1 MTKPTVAIFIDTY
14 HPRKDKT
21 CKVSIRVTHQRI
33 KRYYPTDITL
43 SESDFNRI
51 LKSERR
57 KEFEKVIYNRL
68 MAFELKA
75 NNVVSRLPIFTFS
88 KFEELYL
95 ENRNSSD
102 SIFIAFDRYIRSLIE
117 ENRIGTATSYQTA
130 KNSLYTF
137 NKELK
142 FADINKQLLQKYEKW
157 LLDKGRSRTTVGI
170 YIRPIKVMFNYQKI
184 DRTIYPFGSGN
195 DKYTIPKGRN
205 IKKALNIEEIEKIF
219 NYKPKS
225 GSTEEMARDYWIFI
239 YMCNG
244 INVKDLCLLKRKNIS
259 EKLIEYERSK
269 TKRSKSESELIR
281 ISLKEQA
288 LNIIRKWGQ
297 PSINSESYIFPHLSK
312 GLSAIEERKIY
323 QQLTKTINK
332 YMKRIADKLEIKAK
346 ITTSAARHSFATIL
360 LRSGANSE
368 LIQEALGH
376 SDLKTTKNYLAGFE
390 DDYIHKA
397 TEALI
402 NFK

>member
-43 SESDFNRI
+43 TESDFKRI

-57 KEFEKVIYNRL
+57 KEIDKSIYNRL

-75 NNVVSRLPIFTFS
+75 NSVVSRLPIFTFS

-102 SIFIAFDRYIRSLIE
+102 SIFIAFDSYIKSLLD

-130 KNSLYTF
+130 KNSLYAF
-137 NKELK
+137 NKGLK
-142 FADINKQLLQKYEKW
+142 FADINKQLLQKYEKL
-157 LLDKGRSRTTVGI
+157 LLDDGKSRTTVGI
-170 YIRPIKVMFNYQKI
+170 YIRPIKVMFNYKKI
-184 DRTIYPFGSGN
+184 DRAIYPFGNGN

-205 IKKALNIEEIEKIF
+205 IKKALNIEEIRKIF
-219 NYKPKS
+219 NYRPKS

-239 YMCNG
+239 YICNG
-244 INVKDLCLLKRKNIS
+244 INVKDFCLLKRKNIS
-259 EKLIEYERSK
+259 GKLIEYERSK
-269 TKRSKSESELIR
+269 TKRSKNESDLIK
-281 ISLKEQA
+281 ISLKEDVIK
-288 LNIIRKWGQ
+288 IIEKWGQ
-297 PSINSESYIFPHLSK
+297 PSINSESYIFPHLTK
-312 GLSAIEERKIY
+312 GMSASEERKVY

-332 YMKRIADKLEIKAK
+332 YMKRIAAELGIETKV
-346 ITTSAARHSFATIL
+346 TTSAARHSFATIL
-360 LRSGANSE
+360 LRSGVNSE

-390 DDYIHKA
+390 VDSIHKA
-397 TEALI
+397 TEALTA
-402 NFK
+402 F